1 MTENRVLNPYE
12 AAKEFTMWSTET
24 MWLPFVEDEDGN
36 ITGPG
41 HQNRLTFALQVNE
54 YYYRVSFPDY
64 GTITYDDVSHT
75 YGQVYDNESG
85 EFWVK
90 PAEPHDPGA
99 VAITTV
105 WRN

>member
-1 MTENRVLNPYE
+1 MTERGSLSPYQV
-12 AAKEFTMWSTET
+12 AKEFTTWYTET
-24 MWLPFVEDEDGN
+24 RWVPFVEDEDGN

-41 HQNRLTFALQVNE
+41 HQNRLTFAMQVNE
-54 YYYRVSFPDY
+54 YYHEVSWPDY
-64 GTITYDDVSHT
+64 GTITFGDVSHS
-75 YGQVYDNESG
+75 YGQVYENESG

-90 PAEPHDPGA
+90 PAEANDPGA